1 MTTATTSKR
10 RAAGS
15 RVSTPNARTSYA
27 AAFEYL
33 SAAQKQDLRDMDDT
47 IKQITSSKE
56 EALAFL
62 KEAGIL
68 NRTGKLTKIYRPA

>member
-15 RVSTPNARTSYA
+15 RVSTPKALVKSNP
-27 AAFEYL
+27 AAFL
-33 SAAQKQDLRDMDDT
+33 STAQQQELADMDRT
-47 IKQITSSKE
+47 IAKITSSKK

-62 KEAGIL
+62 KDAGIF
-68 NRTGKLTKIYRPA
+68 NSAGKLAKIYRTA